1 MTSNKNFEFDGHS
14 PRVTSA
20 LYKRICKNMAQG
32 LVCAM
37 LGFCAIVLPAQASAE
52 QVALRDFFERR
63 QFINMKLSPDARHI
77 AFSYEQG
84 NEVRLAVM
92 TAADRKVV
100 NHFSFGDAMHVQ
112 EFIWATNQRLVMAVG
127 KVTGY
132 LDSDGRPTNLY
143 ASDINGD
150 NRREIFEMAS
160 SRYALLHRLPKDP
173 AHILIAKYHWADNGK
188 GKVHRL
194 NIENGRLDYTAD
206 EPSGDIRGLGA
217 DTEGRVRIAVETL
230 EGKSEDD
237 ERTFLHVRGVGESKW
252 TKLDLTAKRKRVAF
266 QPVGFSA
273 DGQRAYFLSNFDQE
287 KQDRLGLFEYDF
299 QSKKV
304 DLVHREADV
313 DLAGPLL
320 GANGEVLGVFHLG
333 GRGEQLLMDDRVK
346 HGQFINML
354 VQAFKGQHVSVTSY
368 SDDGNQAIV
377 RVRSDRNPGEFYL
390 FDLDTRKATFLEAS
404 LPKIKAKQMLE
415 TEPVVIAANDGM
427 RLHALLTRPASK
439 AKQLPLIINVHGGPF
454 GVTDFWGFHPESQFF
469 ASRGYAVLQ
478 VNYRGSG
485 NRGSDFERAGY
496 RQWGTRMQ
504 QDLVDATE
512 WAIKEGIADP
522 KRVCIY
528 GGSYGGYAALWGVI
542 KDPDLYR
549 CAVGIVGVYD
559 LVQFRKGDGS
569 DFNRFGGDYFEKF
582 MKARV
587 GEDPEALRAVSPV
600 HHVDKIKAEL
610 FIIHGEK
617 DVRVPVE
624 HAYRLRDALKK
635 VNKNF
640 EWMIKP
646 EGHGF
651 YDVNNRVDMYTQ
663 VLAFF
668 EKHIGKAQ

>member
-1 MTSNKNFEFDGHS
+1 
-14 PRVTSA
+14 
-20 LYKRICKNMAQG
+20 
-32 LVCAM
+32 
-37 LGFCAIVLPAQASAE
+37 
-52 QVALRDFFERR
+52 
-63 QFINMKLSPDARHI
+63 
-77 AFSYEQG
+77 
-84 NEVRLAVM
+84 
-92 TAADRKVV
+92 
-100 NHFSFGDAMHVQ
+100 
-112 EFIWATNQRLVMAVG
+112 
-127 KVTGY
+127 
-132 LDSDGRPTNLY
+132 
-143 ASDINGD
+143 
-150 NRREIFEMAS
+150 MAS

-252 TKLDLTAKRKRVAF
+252 TKLDLAAKRKRVAF